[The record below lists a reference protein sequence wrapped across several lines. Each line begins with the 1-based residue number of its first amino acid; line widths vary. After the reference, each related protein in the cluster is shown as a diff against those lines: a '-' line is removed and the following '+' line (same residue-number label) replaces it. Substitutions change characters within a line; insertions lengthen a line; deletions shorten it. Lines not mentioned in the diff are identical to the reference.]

1 MNEIR
6 EHALARGG
14 VDMPEAACLGEGE
27 PQAGHF
33 PVFAPNASEKL
44 LVRGHDGTF
53 LHLPTVLSRS
63 A

>member
-6 EHALARGG
+6 EHALTRGW

-27 PQAGHF
+27 PQTGHF
-33 PVFAPNASEKL
+33 QVFAANAGEKL

-53 LHLPTVLSRS
+53 LHLLTVLSRS
-63 A
+63 T